1 MTRILTLVALLISIN
16 TLAQSPCEN
25 GSVNGYPCNQV
36 DFYSNLDNATLSGVS
51 GTEANDIWGWTDSQ
65 SGDEYA
71 IVGQTNGTVFVN
83 ISDPVNPVVVGR
95 LPSESG
101 FSSLWRDIK
110 VFNDH
115 AFIVAD
121 NNPDHGMQVFDLRK
135 LNSVTEMPAEFE
147 ADAVYNGVSSAHNVV
162 INESKGFAYIV
173 GATGAGNSCGQGG
186 LHIVDIRN
194 PKNPQFAGCF
204 DVDGYTHDAQCVVYN
219 GPDSD
224 YQGQEIC
231 FNANENTITIANVED
246 KSSTFLIAKSGYP
259 SSEYAHQGW
268 LTEDHDYFLSNDELD
283 EARLGFSTRTL
294 VWDVRDL
301 DNPVLINQYF
311 SERSTIDHNL
321 YVKGDKVFQSNYTSG
336 LVILDIDRINR
347 GELRER
353 AFFDTHPNSNATS
366 FNGSWSNYPYFES
379 GIVIVSDINRGLF
392 VLQPNYQ
399 DLILSHPIFEDCTGD
414 TTLSVEA
421 VDESTVD
428 TYQWQTLTDN
438 IPEDIE
444 NNEYF
449 SGAFSSVLSIKS
461 TLEGLEE
468 MIFRCKVTFETG
480 EVAYSYL
487 SNNSTGFPAAG
498 FNFEKDNLLVKFSN
512 NTLASTSFEWDFGD
526 GSEISTESNPEH
538 IYSEVGTYEVTLT
551 AYNDCG
557 SDTYT
562 SSVNLSSCLP
572 NAAFTYEIKEN
583 EVAFSSLFEN
593 VDEYF
598 WDFGDGSPISNEAAP
613 THTYEETGTYSI
625 TLTVSNECGENSLTE
640 TINLQILNIED
651 EYGSNFRIYPNPV
664 ENILHISNENDV
676 FIEKFEI
683 FDQNGKRVS
692 YSDNVLPSSNLSIEM
707 SQKESGIYY
716 LVLTHN
722 NGKKSNKKILKK

>member
-1 MTRILTLVALLISIN
+1 M
-16 TLAQSPCEN
+16 
-25 GSVNGYPCNQV
+25 
-36 DFYSNLDNATLSGVS
+36 
-51 GTEANDIWGWTDSQ
+51 
-65 SGDEYA
+65 
-71 IVGQTNGTVFVN
+71 
-83 ISDPVNPVVVGR
+83 
-95 LPSESG
+95 
-101 FSSLWRDIK
+101 
-110 VFNDH
+110 
-115 AFIVAD
+115 
-121 NNPDHGMQVFDLRK
+121 
-135 LNSVTEMPAEFE
+135 
-147 ADAVYNGVSSAHNVV
+147 
-162 INESKGFAYIV
+162 
-173 GATGAGNSCGQGG
+173 
-186 LHIVDIRN
+186 
-194 PKNPQFAGCF
+194 
-204 DVDGYTHDAQCVVYN
+204 
-219 GPDSD
+219 
-224 YQGQEIC
+224 
-231 FNANENTITIANVED
+231 
-246 KSSTFLIAKSGYP
+246 
-259 SSEYAHQGW
+259 
-268 LTEDHDYFLSNDELD
+268 
-283 EARLGFSTRTL
+283 
-294 VWDVRDL
+294 
-301 DNPVLINQYF
+301 
-311 SERSTIDHNL
+311 
-321 YVKGDKVFQSNYTSG
+321 
-336 LVILDIDRINR
+336 
-347 GELRER
+347 
-353 AFFDTHPNSNATS
+353 
-366 FNGSWSNYPYFES
+366 
-379 GIVIVSDINRGLF
+379 SDINRGLF

-598 WDFGDGSPISNEAAP
+598 GILEMVHRFPMKQLQHIP
-613 THTYEETGTYSI
+613 TKRLVRT
-625 TLTVSNECGENSLTE
+625 
-640 TINLQILNIED
+640 Q
-651 EYGSNFRIYPNPV
+651 
-664 ENILHISNENDV
+664 LH
-676 FIEKFEI
+676 
-683 FDQNGKRVS
+683 
-692 YSDNVLPSSNLSIEM
+692 
-707 SQKESGIYY
+707 
-716 LVLTHN
+716 
-722 NGKKSNKKILKK
+722 